1 MKNLS
6 FILFVFAALIMG
18 SSVTGCGSDDVP
30 AAPTNTTDTTDTAD
44 TTDNSGGGTVT
55 FKNKVKVGFDDY
67 SIVEDP
73 DLTNGNYN
81 KTTGNTEVI
90 VFGTDA
96 SNGDVNFSLTFPG
109 KLVGSYFRTLAPGTS
124 FSIGVGTIGENDR
137 TEYSA
142 SSTEF
147 VINVTEYGDVGGR
160 IKGTFSGEAKS
171 PASQTLPITKGE
183 FDVERR
189 ADL

>member
-6 FILFVFAALIMG
+6 FILFVFAALVIG
-18 SSVTGCGSDDVP
+18 SAITGCGGDDALPV
-30 AAPTNTTDTTDTAD
+30 ASAD
-44 TTDNSGGGTVT
+44 TTDDSGGTTVT

-73 DLTNGNYN
+73 VLTTGNYN
-81 KTTGNTEVI
+81 KTTGNTEVN

-96 SNGDVNFSLTFPG
+96 NNGDVNFSLTFPG
-109 KLVGSYFRTLAPGTS
+109 KLVGTDFRTLAPGTS
-124 FSIGVGTIGENDR
+124 FSIGVGTIGEKER

-160 IKGTFSGEAKS
+160 IKGTFSGQAKS
-171 PASQTLPITKGE
+171 PASQTINITKGE
-183 FDVERR
+183 FDVERSV
-189 ADL
+189 DL

>member
-6 FILFVFAALIMG
+6 FILFVFAALIIG
-18 SSVTGCGSDDVP
+18 SSVTGCGSDVVP
-30 AAPTNTTDTTDTAD
+30 VAPTGTTD

-67 SIVEDP
+67 SIAEDP
-73 DLTNGNYN
+73 DRTYGNYN
-81 KTTGNTEVI
+81 KATGNTEVI

-96 SNGDVNFSLTFPG
+96 NNGDVNFSLTFPG
-109 KLVGSYFRTLAPGTS
+109 KLVASYVRTLSPGTS
-124 FSIGVGTIGENDR
+124 FAIGVGTIGENNR

-147 VINVTEYGDVGGR
+147 VINVTQYGDVGGR
-160 IKGTFSGEAKS
+160 IKGTFNGQAKS
-171 PASQTLPITKGE
+171 SAGQTINITKGE